1 MLIYTHLSFST
12 EGTGFL
18 IDCDVRAAQ
27 QIRAARAEQQSPKLQ
42 QQLSLAF
49 PVRRY
54 AECGQLMDKQPDR
67 CCTLDKEN
75 IDMVQGSDALSANQ
89 QLFFGMPNGK
99 QLIEQG
105 GDGREDSEDE
115 FLLHAME
122 AFERCRTPAAPKVL
136 AAEWQHGPPVVAEQ
150 TRETQG
156 FCVKEGKGKLSAE
169 AEVER
174 SIQLSD
180 AAPGVLGKVGPWLQ
194 STAHFYHNGT
204 CGGTHESSSTV
215 EAPQS
220 WQQAPSQVADP
231 DPDPAEEAAMV
242 AALDECERALGHGPQ
257 DTDGVGDKASAA
269 DESCHSYSQHSA
281 HSLVRRGEKTSPG
294 GKGGRAGSR
303 GFGREKGPAAAAVL
317 AGAGGAAASP
327 GAPAG
332 SPGVAAAGGAP
343 QPDAD
348 GLRLP
353 FPPPPPVLTGHTSS
367 LPSY

>member
-1 MLIYTHLSFST
+1 
-12 EGTGFL
+12 
-18 IDCDVRAAQ
+18 
-27 QIRAARAEQQSPKLQ
+27 
-42 QQLSLAF
+42 
-49 PVRRY
+49 
-54 AECGQLMDKQPDR
+54 MDKQPDR

-257 DTDGVGDKASAA
+257 DTDGVGDKARAA
-269 DESCHSYSQHSA
+269 TATPSTRHTRWC
-281 HSLVRRGEKTSPG
+281 G
-294 GKGGRAGSR
+294 GGRRRRPAGR
-303 GFGREKGPAAAAVL
+303 ADAQAPAAS
-317 AGAGGAAASP
+317 GARRARQRRLSSRAQEGP
-327 GAPAG
+327 PQAPAPPRARPALQRRAVPR
-332 SPGVAAAGGAP
+332 SPMQTV
-343 QPDAD
+343 
-348 GLRLP
+348 
-353 FPPPPPVLTGHTSS
+353 
-367 LPSY
+367 